1 MAETKTLAD
10 LKSATTVAAAP
21 KAEPEVEQNA
31 AAEPKTDEPKKE
43 EAVPFVGS
51 EREQIARPDDDFQ
64 LARAI
69 DLLRGLAL
77 IQGKSAAN

>member
-1 MAETKTLAD
+1 M
-10 LKSATTVAAAP
+10 LKL
-21 KAEPEVEQNA
+21 
-31 AAEPKTDEPKKE
+31 
-43 EAVPFVGS
+43 GS